1 MQEINLLQSRDLRHR
16 KDNKTKRTLFYL
28 EITSCFTIGAR
39 ARGLIKEDGRR
50 REAGPSPRNQGTS
63 DTLWSGS
70 SGGAVRSI
78 EGRWSYCS
86 REAQQR
92 AVQGRSRLCH
102 ISFLETAL
110 ILVCSEAQT
119 REREMHPQQYVF
131 ILIIIMFT
139 HKADS
144 KLMMVT
150 EMRFFLC
157 TNSLSTY
164 FNGLVIFAN
173 RPCPATIQ
181 TPRWLQL
188 PLTTLRRSAGVL
200 RCFLQ
205 RRPKAR

>member
-1 MQEINLLQSRDLRHR
+1 MVKWRYPTYLYSYITEIQQSHNGTRRTYKTCGKSICYSRGIYDIGRIT
-16 KDNKTKRTLFYL
+16 KTKRTLFYL

-86 REAQQR
+86 RDAQQR

-110 ILVCSEAQT
+110 ISVCSEAQT

-131 ILIIIMFT
+131 MLIIIMST

-144 KLMMVT
+144 G
-150 EMRFFLC
+150 
-157 TNSLSTY
+157 TNDGYRNEVLSPY
-164 FNGLVIFAN
+164 
-173 RPCPATIQ
+173 
-181 TPRWLQL
+181 
-188 PLTTLRRSAGVL
+188 
-200 RCFLQ
+200 
-205 RRPKAR
+205 